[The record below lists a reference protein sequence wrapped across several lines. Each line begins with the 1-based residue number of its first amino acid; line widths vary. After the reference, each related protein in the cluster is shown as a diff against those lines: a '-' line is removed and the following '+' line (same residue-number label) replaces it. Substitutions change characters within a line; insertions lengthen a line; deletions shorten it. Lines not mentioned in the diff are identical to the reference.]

1 MKTVELNNFIPFPG
15 NYFSHFFIGVE
26 EMDQNENVLLKFS
39 GIQNLAVKAK
49 VIQQVQLDGDLKVQ
63 FHALRAFEIGENGEM
78 RPMSVT
84 CEANGVSTSETNE
97 FKELLKRWDPME
109 YGTSPNHYFELIEK
123 AKDKRRLLELVG
135 GGICRPQ
142 KFPFNSSKGMKNAVK
157 ERAEILALSTCE
169 EQIDRI
175 RDLIMTEAAQ

>member
-84 CEANGVSTSETNE
+84 C
-97 FKELLKRWDPME
+97 
-109 YGTSPNHYFELIEK
+109 
-123 AKDKRRLLELVG
+123 
-135 GGICRPQ
+135 
-142 KFPFNSSKGMKNAVK
+142 
-157 ERAEILALSTCE
+157 
-169 EQIDRI
+169 
-175 RDLIMTEAAQ
+175 